1 MLVTGILA
9 LLIVLGAVAD
19 PVGFFALYGDPGRP
33 LPVTRWQAA
42 PLLVYVPLLLVG
54 TAWTIHTFGRL
65 ARRERFATVWAGIVL
80 STPVAKFAMSLVAT
94 APDLDPADLLW
105 GTSFTVPKAALW
117 ALLPAA
123 ASLVGRPVETDTVLE
138 PRTAWSVA
146 ASVTALV
153 AVSGP
158 WVAAHWSA
166 DLPVGAPSLSPRSG
180 PLGLA
185 AGLAV
190 LFVVLARTQTT
201 FARRARNR
209 TGLFLSGWLAALWAG
224 AALGLV
230 QTAAIVLADGFGSV
244 LQTPTALYLRISEG
258 VSAGAAFG
266 WAAGLAALAM
276 DRRDHIAQTLPP
288 HRPLATATATAW
300 AVLAG
305 AAVVTAGGTSSAA
318 APPAGHVTGDVLL
331 LSAVRGDRP
340 RIIDAAGRQVLLR
353 GVNVNQLVDFHAPR
367 PGVPVTRPLTEDDY
381 RQMAGLGFNVVR
393 LGLSWSKIE
402 PSPGRYDQSYLAR
415 ADQAVAWAREQGIY
429 TVLDLHQDGWSNQ
442 PTPPGASCPPGTS
455 SMDGYDGAPVWA
467 TRADGAPRCQFTG
480 RDISPAGD
488 RAFTNFYYDRDGV
501 QTRLVK
507 TWGMLA
513 ARYGG
518 DPSVAGYDPLNEPGF
533 GEQAPITSTLLL
545 GRFYD
550 RVLRE
555 IRARESRPHLF
566 FFEPSIFWSGTGFDA
581 IPRGSF
587 SNDPNLVFAPHL
599 YGESITMD
607 ASLGLPPVTT
617 IEHGF
622 TLAARAAKDI
632 PVWSGEWGYWG
643 EALSVRA
650 KVRRYSEQ
658 EDAHLIG
665 GAFWVWKQACGDPQ
679 NGIGPVGN
687 GFNKVDCTSGRDLPR
702 DPVAVEELSRA
713 YPRTVPGSLRSLS
726 TPTARTLRLTG
737 EATEGGC
744 GLDVWVPGDSR
755 PMSDGDNVSGLAARK
770 VPGGW
775 RLTGCTTGRYHLSVG

>member
-1 MLVTGILA
+1 MYVTGVLA
-9 LLIVLGAVAD
+9 LLIVIGAVAD
-19 PVGFFALYGDPGRP
+19 PVGFFALYGDPGDF

-42 PLLVYVPLLLVG
+42 PLLVYVPLLLAG
-54 TAWTIHTFGRL
+54 TAWTARSFGRL
-65 ARRERFATVWAGIVL
+65 GRRDRFAVVWAGIVL
-80 STPVAKFAMSLVAT
+80 SALVAKFAMSLVAT
-94 APDLDPADLLW
+94 APHLDPADLLW
-105 GTSFTVPKAALW
+105 ATSFTVPKAALW

-123 ASLVGRPVETDTVLE
+123 ASLVGRPVESDATVE
-138 PRTAWSVA
+138 TGTAWPVA

-153 AVSGP
+153 AATGP
-158 WVAAHWSA
+158 WVAARWSA
-166 DLPVGAPSLSPRSG
+166 DLPDGAPSLSPEAG
-180 PLGLA
+180 PLALA

-190 LFVVLARTQTT
+190 LFVALTRAQTT

-209 TGLFLSGWLAALWAG
+209 TGLFLGGWLATLWAG

-244 LQTPTALYLRISEG
+244 LQTPAALYLRISEG
-258 VSAGAAFG
+258 VSLGAAFG
-266 WAAGLAALAM
+266 WAAGLAALALS
-276 DRRDHIAQTLPP
+276 RREHAMGAVPP
-288 HRPLATATATAW
+288 PRLLAAATAW
-300 AVLAG
+300 TVLAVG
-305 AAVVTAGGTSSAA
+305 AVVAATGSSAA
-318 APPAGHVTGDVLL
+318 TTAPAGRTTGDVLP

-340 RIIDAAGRQVLLR
+340 RIVDAAGRQVLLR

-367 PGVPVTRPLTEDDY
+367 PGVPATRPLTEDDY

-393 LGLSWSKIE
+393 LALSWSKIE
-402 PSPGRYDQSYLAR
+402 PSPGRYDQGYLAR
-415 ADQAVAWAREQGIY
+415 ADQAIGWAREHGLY
-429 TVLDLHQDGWSNQ
+429 TVLDLHQDGWNNQ

-455 SMDGYDGAPVWA
+455 PMDGYDGAPAWA

-501 QTRLVK
+501 QARLVK

-518 DPSVAGYDPLNEPGF
+518 DPSIAGYDPLNEPGF

-581 IPRGSF
+581 LPRGSF
-587 SNDPNLVFAPHL
+587 RNDPNLVFAPHL

-622 TLAARAAKDI
+622 TLAARTAKDI
-632 PVWSGEWGYWG
+632 PVWSGEWGFWG
-643 EALSVRA
+643 DAATVRA

-658 EDAHLIG
+658 EDAHRIG

-679 NGIGPVGN
+679 NGIGPIGN
-687 GFNKVDCTSGRDLPR
+687 GFNKVDCATGKDLPR

-713 YPRTVPGSLRSLS
+713 YPRAVPGRLRSLS

-737 EATEGGC
+737 EAARGGC
-744 GLDVWVPGDSR
+744 DLDVWVPGDAR
-755 PMSDGDNVSGLAARK
+755 PMPDGENVSGLTVRQ

-775 RLTGCTTGRYHLSVG
+775 RLTGCATGRYRLTVG